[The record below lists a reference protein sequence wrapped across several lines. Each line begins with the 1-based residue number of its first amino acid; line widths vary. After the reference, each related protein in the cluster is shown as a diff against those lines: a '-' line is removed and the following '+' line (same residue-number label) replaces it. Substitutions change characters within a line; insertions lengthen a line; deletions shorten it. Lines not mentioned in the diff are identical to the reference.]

1 MTLLELRVLG
11 DRVVV
16 RPDPRPTMSDGG
28 LIHLPETVT
37 HGNEGTLDPNYIS
50 LTGVVVKLGD
60 GLRWSTYACRHCG
73 EEVAVTHPP
82 SSTEKCAGC
91 TYLLSESN
99 TRLIEVDEDVQ
110 PFEVAVGDRVMFGRF
125 AGRQVEIQEHWWFEQ
140 PLIDTGV
147 EYMKG
152 RTIKEHS
159 GDFTV
164 PWCRVGNEPFMD
176 ETQRLSKLRAMRVL
190 IMRES
195 EILGL
200 VDDNTI
206 IRQVYEE
213 PTWNKPTKGLTV

>member
-1 MTLLELRVLG
+1 MTLAELRVLG

-16 RPDPRPTMSDGG
+16 RPDPRPTMSEGG
-28 LIHLPETVT
+28 LIHMPETVT
-37 HGNEGTLDPNYIS
+37 HGNEGTLDPNYLS

-82 SSTEKCAGC
+82 SSTEKCSGC

-99 TRLIEVDEDVQ
+99 TRLIAVDEDVQ
-110 PFEVAVGDRVMFGRF
+110 PFEVQVGDRVMFGRF
-125 AGRQVEIQEHWWFEQ
+125 AGRQVDVNESVDVHSEAMDAINADGLNKITTHE
-140 PLIDTGV
+140 
-147 EYMKG
+147 EYG
-152 RTIKEHS
+152 RAVLHVLAKHINH
-159 GDFTV
+159 V
-164 PWCRVGNEPFMD
+164 PE
-176 ETQRLSKLRAMRVL
+176 RVL